1 MGRANIAECGRR
13 FTSEYQPAGRG
24 RPKGSRNRQ
33 TILRAYLEE
42 REPPEPEEVIKVILD
57 HVFGKKRKGRRR
69 VKTRRRRILIDPFG
83 CV

>member
-33 TILRAYLEE
+33 TIVRAYFEAQ
-42 REPPEPEEVIKVILD
+42 EPRPLEEVIEMLLD
-57 HVFGKKRKGRRR
+57 EVFGKKRKGRRQR
-69 VKTRRRRILIDPFG
+69 KISG
-83 CV
+83 AKEKA

>member
-24 RPKGSRNRQ
+24 RPKGSLNRQ

-42 REPPEPEEVIKVILD
+42 REPPAPEEVIRIILD
-57 HVFGKKRKGRRR
+57 EVFGKKR
-69 VKTRRRRILIDPFG
+69 TRRRRNMSG
-83 CV
+83 ANKKA

>member
-33 TILRAYLEE
+33 TIVRAYFEA
-42 REPPEPEEVIKVILD
+42 REPRPLEEVIEMLLD
-57 HVFGKKRKGRRR
+57 EVFGKKRKGRRR
-69 VKTRRRRILIDPFG
+69 VKTKRRCIVIG
-83 CV
+83 